1 MQKSA
6 LRIARLAALALLPL
20 AISWATSTPPVGR
33 TGAPGETTCS
43 ACHGGAGTGSLGVA
57 STSGM
62 INYTPGASKHF
73 TVTVAGTGGNAGFTM
88 TARPASN
95 LSGGVAGNLVAGAT
109 TQVLCKVGTACATGN
124 PQYIRSVAATP
135 TTAVFDF
142 DWTAPTGTE
151 DVTLYVA
158 GVVGYTGNTYTATY
172 LLKAGSASPPTLSVT
187 PGSLSFSYQ
196 IGGTAPAAQT
206 LAISGAATTYTVAT
220 AGGTW
225 LTATPTSGGT
235 SGSASVAVSTT
246 GLAAGSYSGSVT
258 VTAAGS
264 TGSPLT
270 IPVTLNVTAATP
282 ALAVSPASL
291 SFAYQ
296 VGGSVPAAQSL
307 AISGAATTY
316 TVTAAG
322 GTWLSVTPASGGTSG
337 SAAVSVNPATL
348 AAGTYSGTVT
358 ITAPGS
364 TGSPKAVPV
373 TLTVTPAATS
383 NLTVSPASLSF
394 AYQLGG
400 VAPTAQTLAIS
411 GVASTYTATAAGGT
425 WLSVTPASGGTSGTA
440 TVSVNTA
447 SLAAGTYNGTVTI
460 TAAGSTGS
468 PKAVPVTLTVTAAPT
483 SLTLTPASLAFAFQ
497 LGGTAPAA
505 QTLNINGVSSTY
517 TVAASGGTW
526 LTMSPT
532 SGGKSG
538 TATVRVNT
546 AGLAIGSYSGSITV
560 TAAGTTGSPKSVP
573 VTLTVAAAAPTLTV
587 SPTSINFAYQIS
599 GTLPSSRT
607 LVLRGVAT
615 TYTAVAAGGAWL
627 TVSPVSGG
635 TSSSPRVSVNVT
647 GLAAGTYTG
656 SVSITA
662 PGSNGSPKLV
672 PVTLT
677 VTPPPPPLTASPSPV
692 SFTYQL
698 GDPAPAPQSLAISAG
713 TLTYTTAVTGATWLT
728 VAPASGTS
736 PGSANLTVNTTGLAA
751 GTYTGTVTITAPG
764 AANRTLAVPV
774 TLTVTVPSLQ
784 IAPATLAFS
793 YTAGGPTPVA
803 QVFSVASSG
812 TTLNYSVTTSGEA
825 WLTAAPVNGATPGT
839 LFVSVNPANLV
850 AGTYTA
856 TVTVTSLNYTNKPQA
871 LPVTLA
877 VVTTGPVCPAP

>member
-206 LAISGAATTYTVAT
+206 LAISGVATTYTVAT

-337 SAAVSVNPATL
+337 SAAVSVN
-348 AAGTYSGTVT
+348 
-358 ITAPGS
+358 
-364 TGSPKAVPV
+364 
-373 TLTVTPAATS
+373 
-383 NLTVSPASLSF
+383 
-394 AYQLGG
+394 
-400 VAPTAQTLAIS
+400 
-411 GVASTYTATAAGGT
+411 
-425 WLSVTPASGGTSGTA
+425 
-440 TVSVNTA
+440 TA

-526 LTMSPT
+526 LTVSPT

-635 TSSSPRVSVNVT
+635 TSSSHRVSVNVT

-764 AANRTLAVPV
+764 AATRTLAVPV